1 LFTTLPPP
9 QHREV
14 KRLLSP
20 EGDYYTGSIAVVFAT
35 FEAAHAC
42 AKAMHG
48 RFFDGR
54 QIEVEMQGK
63 VETDKVIGTRIG
75 GKEEEA
81 EGGEEEEKKE
91 EEGKEGGKEGG
102 KEEGGE
108 GVDNFL
114 KSLEG

>member
-1 LFTTLPPP
+1 
-9 QHREV
+9 
-14 KRLLSP
+14 
-20 EGDYYTGSIAVVFAT
+20 
-35 FEAAHAC
+35 
-42 AKAMHG
+42 MHG

-63 VETDKVIGTRIG
+63 VETDKLIGSRIG
-75 GKEEEA
+75 GKEEEEQQ
-81 EGGEEEEKKE
+81 EGEEEKKE
-91 EEGKEGGKEGG
+91 EEGKEGG